1 MTKAP
6 ADCIAKKF
14 KQKMVKEID
23 KFLIPKIVLL
33 VERLASKYGLELV
46 KKTRFENF
54 VKEESDPE
62 GLLVRMN
69 VYEV

>member
-23 KFLIPKIVLL
+23 KFVIPKIVLL
-33 VERLASKYGLELV
+33 VERLASKYG
-46 KKTRFENF
+46 R
-54 VKEESDPE
+54 
-62 GLLVRMN
+62 
-69 VYEV
+69 